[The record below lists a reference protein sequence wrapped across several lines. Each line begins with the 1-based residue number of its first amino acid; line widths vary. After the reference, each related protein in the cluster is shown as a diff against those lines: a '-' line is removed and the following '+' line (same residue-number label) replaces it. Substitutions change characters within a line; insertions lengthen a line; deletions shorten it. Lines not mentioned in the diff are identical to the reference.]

1 LTFLNSLLKTKQR
14 LGNTDNQGHPM
25 KKLITVLTTLFLAG
39 CSVFGI
45 RSADE
50 PNYQV
55 LKDAGHIQI
64 RQYPALV
71 IAQTEVNGDYKN
83 SSSQGFQ
90 RLAGYIF
97 GNNQKRQ
104 KMAMTAPVIQEQ
116 EAETMAMTAPV
127 IQQKSGSVWLMAFVL
142 PSNYSLATAPVP
154 LDPSVIIKGI
164 PGKKIAVIRY
174 SGSLSE
180 QGIEEKSEELKNW
193 LGKQGYQAISPSRSA
208 AYDPPWTLPFL
219 RRNEV
224 HIDIE

>member
-1 LTFLNSLLKTKQR
+1 
-14 LGNTDNQGHPM
+14 M

-55 LKDAGHIQI
+55 LNDYGHIQI

-71 IAQTEVNGDYKN
+71 VAQTEVTADYKN

-97 GNNQKRQ
+97 GNNKKQQ

-127 IQQKSGSVWLMAFVL
+127 LQQKSGPVWLMAFVL
-142 PSNYSLATAPVP
+142 PSNYSVATAPVP
-154 LDPSVIIKGI
+154 LDP
-164 PGKKIAVIRY
+164 AVLI
-174 SGSLSE
+174 
-180 QGIEEKSEELKNW
+180 
-193 LGKQGYQAISPSRSA
+193 
-208 AYDPPWTLPFL
+208 
-219 RRNEV
+219 
-224 HIDIE
+224 

>member
-1 LTFLNSLLKTKQR
+1 
-14 LGNTDNQGHPM
+14 M

-55 LKDAGHIQI
+55 LNDYGHIQI

-71 IAQTEVNGDYKN
+71 VAQTEVTADYKN

-97 GNNQKRQ
+97 GNNKKQQKI
-104 KMAMTAPVIQEQ
+104 AMTAPVIQEQ
-116 EAETMAMTAPV
+116 EAETIAMTAPV
-127 IQQKSGSVWLMAFVL
+127 IQQKSGTVWLMAFVL
-142 PSNYSLATAPVP
+142 PSNYSVATAPVP
-154 LDPSVIIKGI
+154 LDPAVLIKEI
-164 PGKKIAVIRY
+164 PGKKVAVIRY

-180 QGIEEKSEELKNW
+180 QGIEENTEKLQNW
-193 LGKQGYQAISPSRSA
+193 ITIKGYKPISPSRSA

-224 HIDIE
+224 HIDIESL

>member
-1 LTFLNSLLKTKQR
+1 
-14 LGNTDNQGHPM
+14 M
-25 KKLITVLTTLFLAG
+25 KKFISVLTTVFLAG

-55 LKDAGHIQI
+55 LNDYGHIQI
-64 RQYPALV
+64 RHYPALV
-71 IAQTEVNGDYKN
+71 VAQTEVNADYKN

-97 GNNQKRQ
+97 GNNKKQQ
-104 KMAMTAPVIQEQ
+104 QMTMTAPVIQEQ

-127 IQQKSGSVWLMAFVL
+127 IQQKSGPVWLMAFVL
-142 PSNYSLATAPVP
+142 PQGYSLSTAPEP
-154 LDPSVIIKGI
+154 LDSAVVIKEI
-164 PGKKIAVIRY
+164 PDKKVAVIQY
-174 SGSLSE
+174 SGSLCE

-193 LGKQGYQAISPSRSA
+193 LSEQGYKAISPSRSA

-224 HIDIE
+224 HINIE

>member
-1 LTFLNSLLKTKQR
+1 
-14 LGNTDNQGHPM
+14 M
-25 KKLITVLTTLFLAG
+25 KKFMTVLTTIFLAG

-45 RSADE
+45 RSAEE
-50 PNYQV
+50 PNYQI
-55 LKDAGHIQI
+55 LNDDGPIQI

-71 IAQTEVNGDYKN
+71 VAQTEVNADYKN

-97 GNNQKRQ
+97 GNNKKQQ

-116 EAETMAMTAPV
+116 QAETMAMTAPV
-127 IQQKSGSVWLMAFVL
+127 IQQKSGTIWLMAFVL
-142 PSNYSLATAPVP
+142 PQDYSVSTAPIP
-154 LDPSVIIKGI
+154 LDPTVIIKEL
-164 PGKKIAVIRY
+164 PGKKTAVIRY

-193 LGKQGYQAISPSRSA
+193 LTRQSYKAISPPRSA

>member
-1 LTFLNSLLKTKQR
+1 
-14 LGNTDNQGHPM
+14 M

-39 CSVFGI
+39 CNVFGI

-55 LKDAGHIQI
+55 LNDYVHIQI
-64 RQYPALV
+64 RHYPAIV
-71 IAQTEVNGDYKN
+71 IAQIEVNADYKN

-97 GNNQKRQ
+97 GNNKKQQ

-116 EAETMAMTAPV
+116 EAETIAMTAPV
-127 IQQKSGSVWLMAFVL
+127 LQQKSGSVWLMAFVL
-142 PSNYSLATAPVP
+142 PQGYSLSNAPEP
-154 LDPSVIIKGI
+154 LDSAVVIKEI
-164 PGKKIAVIRY
+164 PGKKTAVIRY

-180 QGIEEKSEELKNW
+180 QGIEEKSEELKSW
-193 LGKQGYQAISPSRSA
+193 LSQQGYKAISSSRSA

-219 RRNEV
+219 RRNEI

>member
-1 LTFLNSLLKTKQR
+1 
-14 LGNTDNQGHPM
+14 M

-55 LKDAGHIQI
+55 LNDYGYIQI

-71 IAQTEVNGDYKN
+71 VAQTEVTADYKN
-83 SSSQGFQ
+83 SSSEGFQ

-97 GNNQKRQ
+97 GNNKKQQKI
-104 KMAMTAPVIQEQ
+104 AMTAPVIQEQ

-127 IQQKSGSVWLMAFVL
+127 IQQKSGTVWLMAFVL
-142 PSNYSLATAPVP
+142 PAEYSVSTAPVP
-154 LDPSVIIKGI
+154 LDPAVIIKEI

-180 QGIEEKSEELKNW
+180 QAIEEKSEHLKNW
-193 LGKQGYQAISPSRSA
+193 LSQQGYQAISEPRSA

-219 RRNEV
+219 RRNEI

>member
-1 LTFLNSLLKTKQR
+1 
-14 LGNTDNQGHPM
+14 
-25 KKLITVLTTLFLAG
+25 LITFLTTLFLAG

-50 PNYQV
+50 PKYQV
-55 LKDAGHIQI
+55 LNDYGHIQI
-64 RQYPALV
+64 RQYPVLV
-71 IAQTEVNGDYKN
+71 VAQTEVTADYKN

-97 GNNQKRQ
+97 GNNKKQQKI
-104 KMAMTAPVIQEQ
+104 AMTAPVIQEQ

-127 IQQKSGSVWLMAFVL
+127 IQQQSGAVWLMAFVL
-142 PSNYSLATAPVP
+142 PSNYSVATAPVP
-154 LDPSVIIKGI
+154 LDPAVLIKEI
-164 PGKKIAVIRY
+164 PGKKVAVIRY

-180 QGIEEKSEELKNW
+180 QGIEENTEKLQNW
-193 LGKQGYQAISPSRSA
+193 ITIKGYKAISPSRSA

-224 HIDIE
+224 HIDIESL

>member
-1 LTFLNSLLKTKQR
+1 
-14 LGNTDNQGHPM
+14 M
-25 KKLITVLTTLFLAG
+25 KKLIAVLTTVFMAG
-39 CSVFGI
+39 CSVFGL
-45 RSADE
+45 RSANE

-55 LKDAGHIQI
+55 FNDYKQIQI
-64 RQYPALV
+64 RHYPALV
-71 IAQTEVNGDYKN
+71 IAQTEVNADYKD

-97 GNNQKRQ
+97 GNNKKQQ
-104 KMAMTAPVIQEQ
+104 KMAMTAPVIQEK
-116 EAETMAMTAPV
+116 EAETLDMTAPV

-154 LDPSVIIKGI
+154 LDPAVLIKEI
-164 PGKKIAVIRY
+164 PGKKVAVIRY
-174 SGSLSE
+174 SGSLTE

-193 LGKQGYQAISPSRSA
+193 LSRHGYQTVSPPRSA

>member
-1 LTFLNSLLKTKQR
+1 
-14 LGNTDNQGHPM
+14 M
-25 KKLITVLTTLFLAG
+25 KKLITVLTTVLLAG

-45 RSADE
+45 RTADE

-55 LKDAGHIQI
+55 LNDYGPIQI

-71 IAQTEVNGDYKN
+71 VAQTEVNADFKN

-90 RLAGYIF
+90 LLAGYIF
-97 GNNQKRQ
+97 GNNKKQQ

-116 EAETMAMTAPV
+116 ETETLAMTAPV
-127 IQQKSGSVWLMAFVL
+127 LQQKSGAVWLMAFVL
-142 PSNYSLATAPVP
+142 PAEYSVATAPVP
-154 LDPSVIIKGI
+154 LNTAVVIKEI
-164 PGKKIAVIRY
+164 PGKKVAVIRY

-193 LGKQGYQAISPSRSA
+193 LSKQGYRAIFPSRSA

-219 RRNEV
+219 RRNEI
-224 HIDIE
+224 HIDIESL

>member
-1 LTFLNSLLKTKQR
+1 
-14 LGNTDNQGHPM
+14 M
-25 KKLITVLTTLFLAG
+25 KKLITFLTTLFRAG

-50 PNYQV
+50 PKYQV
-55 LKDAGHIQI
+55 LNDYGHIQI

-71 IAQTEVNGDYKN
+71 VAQTEVTANYKN
-83 SSSQGFQ
+83 SSSLGFQ

-97 GNNQKRQ
+97 GGNKKQQ

-116 EAETMAMTAPV
+116 EAEAMAMTAPV
-127 IQQKSGSVWLMAFVL
+127 IQQKSGTVWLMAFVL
-142 PSNYSLATAPVP
+142 PSNYSVATAPVP
-154 LDPSVIIKGI
+154 LDTTVIIKEI
-164 PGKKIAVIRY
+164 PGKKVAVIRY

-180 QGIEEKSEELKNW
+180 QGIEEKSEELQNW
-193 LGKQGYQAISPSRSA
+193 LSEQGYKAISPSRSA

-224 HIDIE
+224 HIDIESL

>member
-1 LTFLNSLLKTKQR
+1 
-14 LGNTDNQGHPM
+14 M
-25 KKLITVLTTLFLAG
+25 KKLITFLTTFFLAG

-45 RSADE
+45 RTADE

-55 LKDAGHIQI
+55 LNDYGHIQI
-64 RQYPALV
+64 RHYPALV
-71 IAQTEVNGDYKN
+71 VAQTEVNADYKD

-97 GNNQKRQ
+97 GNNKKQQ
-104 KMAMTAPVIQEQ
+104 KMAMTAPVFQEQ
-116 EAETMAMTAPV
+116 KAENMAMTAPV

-142 PSNYSLATAPVP
+142 PSNYSVATAPVP
-154 LDPSVIIKGI
+154 LDPAVLIKEI
-164 PGKKIAVIRY
+164 PGKKVAVIRY

-180 QGIEEKSEELKNW
+180 QGIEENTENLKNW
-193 LGKQGYQAISPSRSA
+193 ITIKGYKAISPSRSA

>member
-1 LTFLNSLLKTKQR
+1 
-14 LGNTDNQGHPM
+14 M
-25 KKLITVLTTLFLAG
+25 KKLITVLTTVFLAG

-45 RSADE
+45 RTADE
-50 PNYQV
+50 PNFQV
-55 LKDAGHIQI
+55 LNNYGHIQI

-71 IAQTEVNGDYKN
+71 IAQTEVNADYKN
-83 SSSQGFQ
+83 SSSQGFK

-97 GNNQKRQ
+97 GGNKKQQKL
-104 KMAMTAPVIQEQ
+104 AMTAPVIQEQ
-116 EAETMAMTAPV
+116 EAETMSMTAPV

-142 PSNYSLATAPVP
+142 PQDYSVSTAPMP
-154 LDPSVIIKGI
+154 LDPAVLIKKI
-164 PGKKIAVIRY
+164 PGKKVAVIRY

-180 QGIEEKSEELKNW
+180 QGIEENTEKLQNW
-193 LGKQGYQAISPSRSA
+193 ITIKGYKAISPSRSA

>member
-1 LTFLNSLLKTKQR
+1 MKT
-14 LGNTDNQGHPM
+14 
-25 KKLITVLTTLFLAG
+25 LITVLTAVFLSG

-55 LKDAGHIQI
+55 LNDYGYIQI

-71 IAQTEVNGDYKN
+71 VAQTEVNADYKK

-97 GNNQKRQ
+97 GGNNKQQKI
-104 KMAMTAPVIQEQ
+104 AMTAPVIQEP
-116 EAETMAMTAPV
+116 ETETMAMTSSV
-127 IQQKSGSVWLMAFVL
+127 IQQKSGTVWLMAFVL
-142 PSNYSLATAPVP
+142 PQGYSVATAPLP
-154 LDPSVIIKGI
+154 LDTAVIIKGI
-164 PGKKIAVIRY
+164 PGKKTAVIRY

-180 QGIEEKSEELKNW
+180 SGIEEKSEELKKW
-193 LGKQGYQAISPSRSA
+193 LGKQGYKAVSPPRSA

-224 HIDIE
+224 HIDIESL